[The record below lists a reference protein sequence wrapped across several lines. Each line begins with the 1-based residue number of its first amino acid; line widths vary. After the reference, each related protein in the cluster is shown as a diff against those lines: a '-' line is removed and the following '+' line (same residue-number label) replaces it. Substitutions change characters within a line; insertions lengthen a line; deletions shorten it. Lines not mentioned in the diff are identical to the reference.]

1 MTMTQQ
7 IQKRDV
13 TASDVGAAVTH
24 SELGT
29 GKITHA
35 NAAGVWCDFGQGEQR
50 INAARLEWAID
61 GKTEIEKL

>member
-1 MTMTQQ
+1 MTLQQ

-24 SELGT
+24 KDLGT

-35 NAAGVWCDFGQGEQR
+35 NDAGVWVDFGQGEQR
-50 INAARLEWAID
+50 INASHLEWALTD
-61 GKTEIEKL
+61 KTETER

>member
-1 MTMTQQ
+1 MTQQ

-50 INAARLEWAID
+50 INAARLEWAINE
-61 GKTEIEKL
+61 KQTEVER